1 MHPRGPGA
9 LRAGVNRGYTSC
21 VNVGSRDLEG
31 CVAAIAFGPRR
42 LSCGIVIVNEAAE
55 LLLCRVTGQGHWDLP
70 KGGAHAGE
78 TPREA
83 ALRET
88 REETGLAL
96 AEAALLDLGRFA
108 YTARTD
114 LHLFATL
121 QPRLDPQYLHCE
133 SRFTCPTSGRE
144 LPEMDAF
151 GWFAFDAVAVQC
163 RPKLASVL
171 VSRVDLRHVLERLR
185 RRAAV
190 MA

>member
-1 MHPRGPGA
+1 
-9 LRAGVNRGYTSC
+9 
-21 VNVGSRDLEG
+21 
-31 CVAAIAFGPRR
+31 VAAFEFGSRR

-96 AEAALLDLGRFA
+96 DGAPLLDLGRFA

-121 QPRLDPQYLHCE
+121 QPRFDPQHLHCE
-133 SRFTCPTSGRE
+133 SRFTCPASGRS

-151 GWFAFDAVAVQC
+151 GWFAFEAVAVQC

-171 VSRVDLRHVLERLR
+171 VSRIDLPRVLERLR
-185 RRAAV
+185 RRAPAV
-190 MA
+190 A